1 MESLDFNNISIR
13 GRFVFS
19 VDCLLKV
26 INKFQLVS
34 GLDTFVLNLLE
45 FTSSSKLE
53 LWEMKIKLLLP
64 EELNNNTLSY
74 DLDYDE
80 DIDVEEQQFL
90 TDVFLEV
97 LSVGMANLYKEFEND
112 ITLNHINNI
121 VNLLNKN
128 NIDLPSID
136 KIKFSKVSEND
147 GWGNTFDCEIGYD
160 DNYEY
165 EMHYIVDIVNS

>member
-1 MESLDFNNISIR
+1 MENLDFNNISIR

-26 INKFQLVS
+26 INKFHIVTNF
-34 GLDTFVLNLLE
+34 DTFIVNLLE
-45 FTSSSKLE
+45 FTDCSKLE
-53 LWEMKIKLLLP
+53 LWETKIKLLLP
-64 EELNNNTLSY
+64 EELNNSTLSY

-80 DIDVEEQQFL
+80 DIEVEEQQLL

-97 LSVGMANLYKEFEND
+97 LSVGRANLYKKFQND
-112 ITLNHINNI
+112 ITLNHVLNI

-136 KIKFSKVSEND
+136 KVKFSNVSDNE
-147 GWGNTFDCEIGYD
+147 GWGNPFKCKFGYD
-160 DNYEY
+160 HAYEY
-165 EMHYIVDIVNS
+165 EMHYVVDIINS